1 MMRRR
6 SAPSSGPAAN
16 GISILPSGDAI
27 VEVMLDNDNDDDTKK
42 SSTASQIRSRLI
54 RFSRPFAILAV
65 CLGICS
71 KAMMMK
77 IVSERYSSLPILSI
91 FTADDNRESSYM
103 RRSLKIEEATPP
115 DTVTVD
121 DGSAVDNDKDTN
133 TADID
138 TGVKIDKKGNLGQF
152 VMEHKAKLSST
163 HSDEKKIAKELKIAQ
178 NMIKK
183 AELKAKAA
191 EEEKVSA
198 KEQKK
203 VEEHKKSTEKQ
214 HEPNKPLSK
223 VRAHEH
229 KNKPVM
235 KGSVKLKEDQQSQS
249 NKKAAA
255 IKNPNLKDNSKKHPH
270 TKHTNKQKDIVVVKQ
285 AVKKQSDMKHQ
296 PIVKGKHNGKKEKKP
311 VAGHDNKKV
320 KEQHHVAANPI
331 KKGKQMIID
340 AHKHSATKQK

>member
-27 VEVMLDNDNDDDTKK
+27 VEVMLDNDDDTKK

-54 RFSRPFAILAV
+54 RFTKPFAIVAV

-77 IVSERYSSLPILSI
+77 VISERYSSLPILSV

-115 DTVTVD
+115 SSGD
-121 DGSAVDNDKDTN
+121 AVDNDKDTN
-133 TADID
+133 TAAYID
-138 TGVKIDKKGNLGQF
+138 TGKGNLGQF
-152 VMEHKAKLSST
+152 VMEHKAK
-163 HSDEKKIAKELKIAQ
+163 SDEEKIAKELKIAQ

-191 EEEKVSA
+191 ESEKVSA

-203 VEEHKKSTEKQ
+203 VDDHKKSIEKKQ
-214 HEPNKPLSK
+214 PNKPQPK
-223 VRAHEH
+223 VRAHEQH
-229 KNKPVM
+229 KNKPVL
-235 KGSVKLKEDQQSQS
+235 KGSVKEEQKSQS
-249 NKKAAA
+249 SVKTIKHTAA
-255 IKNPNLKDNSKKHPH
+255 KDNSKKHPH
-270 TKHTNKQKDIVVVKQ
+270 IKEHHTNKQNVVKQ

-296 PIVKGKHNGKKEKKP
+296 PIVKGKKHHDKKEKKA
-311 VAGHDNKKV
+311 VAGQDKKV
-320 KEQHHVAANPI
+320 KEQHHVAADPI
-331 KKGKQMIID
+331 KKDKKITGGQ
-340 AHKHSATKQK
+340 KHSATKQK